1 MEFFVTALI
10 IYVLYLIIRKSKSS
24 NSGKISQNGKV
35 NNGVNIMKSTEKI
48 TSKAEIKQS
57 NKILSTAI
65 WYSKNDGVQV
75 NQFFIP
81 HGFIYV
87 GEKLKIPKNSY
98 TYWDNENNND
108 ASLINPNLKVI
119 LAEPWEYGDEMGYWP
134 KYSDIPAK
142 CRGAYLK
149 WLAEGRVEVKANI
162 GYVFLFFYGL
172 ERRIFV
178 DAVENNVQPQ
188 ERLDIVN
195 EVIRLLELYGD
206 NNSFK
211 TYAQNFLSMEW
222 LLFQRDDDKIPEY
235 LKFNGQ
241 YPNDIL
247 RFLLGKFSDK
257 QVAIPHD
264 IALDWVIQHP
274 SLGIRL
280 RTPARRCPNEFREL
294 FKLKYTNKFGEGI
307 IVKPNKTLLE
317 INYHSASS
325 TIGSILLSK
334 EILNLPDPFILTA
347 PVKKLV
353 NLIEECTKELEP
365 FSKYIGKE
373 GNDLG
378 SLYCQSLLPK
388 ELMHQASNVKKLK
401 NLLANKFNDNDFVIL
416 KVSELYDLLDE
427 KVPLVID
434 KKEAEKLAI
443 LIETLEFGIAPD
455 NRYHHLKPIHNGD
468 IVLFKNGHGEKF
480 SLSKEFLMVCSIL
493 RLGAIISQIDGHV
506 SQGEEELLF
515 KMINENG
522 ILTNIEKDSLKA
534 FLHWALITPQDVSGL
549 KKKLENAD
557 QSEKTAIG
565 HILISIAYADGK
577 IDTEEIK
584 QLEKIYTLLGLNKTQ
599 VVNDLHHLSVANEP
613 VIVDYK
619 DQDTS
624 YLIPI
629 PNNNVGNSTFA
640 LNHEMIKIREAETS
654 QIKGVLGEIF
664 TNDEY
669 EENNGMDSSIEI
681 IKEHSPVNELDEK
694 HQNLFNT
701 LITRESWERLEIN
714 EITKKLGLM
723 TDGAFEV
730 LNEWSYENVN
740 APLIEEGDEIFIDIE
755 VAKEIINEQ

>member
-1 MEFFVTALI
+1 MEFFVTVLI
-10 IYVLYLIIRKSKSS
+10 IYGLYSIIMKLKSS
-24 NSGKISQNGKV
+24 NSEKLSQNNQV
-35 NNGVNIMKSTEKI
+35 NYGVNFMKSTIEPTNKGE
-48 TSKAEIKQS
+48 SKQS
-57 NKILSTAI
+57 KKVMSTAL
-65 WYSKNDGVQV
+65 WYGINEGVRV
-75 NQFFIP
+75 DQFFIP
-81 HGFIYV
+81 HGLIYV
-87 GEKLKIPKNSY
+87 GEKLKIPKSTY

-119 LAEPWEYGDEMGYWP
+119 PAEPWEYGDEMGYWP

-149 WLAEGRVEVKANI
+149 WLAGGRLEVNANI

-172 ERRIFV
+172 ERRIFI
-178 DAVENNVQPQ
+178 DAVEDNVQLQ
-188 ERLDIVN
+188 ERIDIVN
-195 EVIRLLELYGD
+195 EVRRLLELYGD

-211 TYAQNFLSMEW
+211 SYAQNFLAMEW
-222 LLFQRDDDKIPEY
+222 LLFQRDDEKIPEY

-241 YPNDIL
+241 YSSDIL

-257 QVAIPHD
+257 QDAIPHD

-325 TIGSILLSK
+325 TIGSIILSK

-353 NLIEECTKELEP
+353 NLIEESTKELEP

-388 ELMHQASNVKKLK
+388 ELMYQSFSVKKLK
-401 NLLANKFNDNDFVIL
+401 NILANKLNNNDIVIL

-443 LIETLEFGIAPD
+443 LIETLQFGIAPD
-455 NRYHHLKPIHNGD
+455 NRYHHIKPIHNGD
-468 IVLFKNGHGEKF
+468 IVLFKNGHGENF
-480 SLSKEFLMVCSIL
+480 SFSKEFSMVCSIL

-515 KMINENG
+515 NMINDNG
-522 ILTNIEKDSLKA
+522 TLTNIEKASLKA
-534 FLHWALITPQDVSGL
+534 FLHWVLITPQDVSGL
-549 KKKLENAD
+549 KKKLENAS
-557 QSEKTAIG
+557 QNEKTAIG

-584 QLEKIYTLLGLNKTQ
+584 QLEKIYTLLGLSKTQ
-599 VVNDLHHLSVANEP
+599 VVSDLHQLSVANEP
-613 VIVDYK
+613 VIIDHK
-619 DQDTS
+619 NQDTS
-624 YLIPI
+624 YSIPV
-629 PNNNVGNSTFA
+629 PNKDITNSTFV

-664 TNDEY
+664 TSDEY
-669 EENNGMDSSIEI
+669 EENIMDSVERIVE
-681 IKEHSPVNELDEK
+681 ENSPLNELDEK
-694 HQNLFNT
+694 HRNLFNK
-701 LITRESWERLEIN
+701 LITKDSWTRSEID
-714 EITKKLGLM
+714 EMTKELGLM

-730 LNEWSYENVN
+730 LNEWTYENVN
-740 APLIEEGDEIFIDIE
+740 APLIEEAEEIFIDIE
-755 VAKEIINEQ
+755 VAKEIIND